1 MNWYGNPVDL
11 NGDGTAEPEIAD
23 ELTGRASA
31 TVLFYLM
38 KYSNIF
44 KITVI
49 TVR

>member
-31 TVLFYLM
+31 TVDRINNEWNKSNG
-38 KYSNIF
+38 KYG
-44 KITVI
+44 
-49 TVR
+49 